1 MIYDFFFNIFHC
13 DVQFAIADWVILA
26 ALALSAVVSTV
37 GAVATNST
45 NREIAARN
53 NQTQVHLFEEANA
66 FNKQEREE
74 AQQFEADQIRE
85 QRAYNEPIA
94 QASRLS
100 AAGLNPGAVLGGDAA
115 KMLGAATSSPA
126 SSVSVPSL
134 TSPTM
139 QNPVDGNLLMDAVMK
154 YGNFREMQIDT
165 ELKNEDLK
173 VRANENILKI
183 MNAQEDLRGKIANR
197 SLTEEQRNYYI
208 EQEKNLEQMRKAMV
222 LQLSRDQKAAV
233 YDDQNYKNVADKLNS
248 EALSAAIDY
257 EDKKF
262 LHELNLKYGDK
273 IKQSELDSIL
283 AGINEMRASAAD
295 HLASANLSK
304 QQKKKVYE
312 ETREATVRWLNEWEK
327 HKGIKLDND
336 LKRKIEEYQIES
348 IKKHVRQ
355 QGADYWNPFRYLGQ
369 VLGGAGTQAIKT
381 IAK

>member
-1 MIYDFFFNIFHC
+1 MIYDFFFNIFHG
-13 DVQFAIADWVILA
+13 DIQFAIADWVILA
-26 ALALSAVVSTV
+26 GLAASAVVSV
-37 GAVATNST
+37 VSGIFTNSS
-45 NREIAARN
+45 NKSIAEKN
-53 NQTQVHLFEEANA
+53 NATQVDLFNQANA
-66 FNKQEREE
+66 FNKQERLET
-74 AQQFEADQIRE
+74 QQFNADQIRE
-85 QRAYNEPIA
+85 ERAYNDPLA
-94 QASRLS
+94 QSSRLS

-115 KMLGAATSSPA
+115 KMLGAAQSSPA
-126 SSVSVPSL
+126 SAASPPSL
-134 TSPTM
+134 TSPQL
-139 QNPVDGNLLMDAVMK
+139 QNPVDGNMLMDSVMK
-154 YGNFREMQIDT
+154 YGQFREMQIDT

-222 LQLSRDQKAAV
+222 LQLSRDQKASQ
-233 YDDQNYKNVADKLNS
+233 YDDQNYKNAADKLNS
-248 EALSAAIDY
+248 EALAAAIDY

-262 LHELNLKYGDK
+262 LHELNLQYGGK
-273 IKQSELDSIL
+273 IKQAELDSIL

-295 HLASANLSK
+295 HLAGADLSK

-336 LKRKIEEYQIES
+336 LKRKVEQYQIES